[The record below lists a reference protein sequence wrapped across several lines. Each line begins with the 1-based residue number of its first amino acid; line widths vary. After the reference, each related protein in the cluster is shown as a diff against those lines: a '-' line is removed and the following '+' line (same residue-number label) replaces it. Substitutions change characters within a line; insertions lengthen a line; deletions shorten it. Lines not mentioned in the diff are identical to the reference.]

1 MERREYKNFGSGLTQ
16 NQTVNPPVKKT
27 QYGDFA
33 NEMFLLIFLAGLA
46 SAVIL
51 AAIFRH

>member
-1 MERREYKNFGSGLTQ
+1 MERREHENLGSRLTQ
-16 NQTVNPPVKKT
+16 NQIVNRPVKKT
-27 QYGDFA
+27 QNRGFA
-33 NEMFLLIFLAGLA
+33 KEVFLLILLAGLA